1 MVGSPPRM
9 RGKLILIPCVQP
21 RGRITPAD
29 AGKTRGYRPRRRPRQ
44 DHPRGCGENKHRK
57 FAHVEQIGSPP
68 RMRGKLPLARAS
80 AICQEDHPRG
90 CGENPYTGTVLTG
103 QLGSPPRMRGKRGHS
118 DRPAQSRRI
127 TPADAGKTRDQN
139 RIASVR
145 KDHPRGCGENCKLR
159 SLSMQSTGSPPR
171 MRGKPA
177 FDSVLVP

>member
-68 RMRGKLPLARAS
+68 RMRGKRTSQVCPS
-80 AICQEDHPRG
+80 E
-90 CGENPYTGTVLTG
+90 
-103 QLGSPPRMRGKRGHS
+103 M
-118 DRPAQSRRI
+118 RRI
-127 TPADAGKTRDQN
+127 TPADAGKTAK
-139 RIASVR
+139 IAPFNAPNV
-145 KDHPRGCGENCKLR
+145 DHPRGCGENF
-159 SLSMQSTGSPPR
+159 SMGSSTTASGGSPPR
-171 MRGKPA
+171 MRGKQRLTLLCEYCIRITPA
-177 FDSVLVP
+177 DAGKTRRPA